1 MTTKTDEQKN
11 GKATPTVT
19 DDKKIIVA
27 KIDNGQSK
35 NQEEKKQVDEIKKML
50 DVQIHKW
57 EQLSIKI
64 EHRER
69 FIRTKDQIKEFSETL
84 KNEKDKNNPDQEAF
98 FLKLSSSESYNGRAE
113 ISVNNTFIIEEFLNF
128 IAAKIET
135 KILQLEKE
143 IVM

>member
-35 NQEEKKQVDEIKKML
+35 NQEEKKQVDEIKKLL
-50 DVQIHKW
+50 DLQIHRW
-57 EQLSIKI
+57 EQLSMKI

-69 FIRTKDQIKEFSETL
+69 FVRTLDRIKEFSAKL
-84 KNEKDKNNPDQEAF
+84 KQERDKNNPDQEAF

-113 ISVNNTFIIEEFLNF
+113 ISVNNLDIISDFLTFIS
-128 IAAKIET
+128 AKIEM
-135 KILQLEKE
+135 KVAELEKD
-143 IVM
+143 IIS

>member
-1 MTTKTDEQKN
+1 MNTKT
-11 GKATPTVT
+11 
-19 DDKKIIVA
+19 
-27 KIDNGQSK
+27 
-35 NQEEKKQVDEIKKML
+35 EEKKDGKAAATATEEKKEVAKTQPAEMPKVEDVKKLL

>member
-35 NQEEKKQVDEIKKML
+35 NQEEKKQVDEIKKLL
-50 DVQIHKW
+50 DLQIHKF
-57 EQLSIKI
+57 EQLSLKI

-69 FIRTKDQIKEFSETL
+69 FIRTKDQL
-84 KNEKDKNNPDQEAF
+84 KQFHDCLKSEKDKNNPDQDIF
-98 FLKLSSSESYNGRAE
+98 FIKLQSKENYSGRAE
-113 ISVNNTFIIEEFLNF
+113 ISVNNISIIEDFLVF

-143 IVM
+143 IIM

>member
-1 MTTKTDEQKN
+1 MTTKADEKKD
-11 GKATPTVT
+11 GKAAATAT
-19 DDKKIIVA
+19 
-27 KIDNGQSK
+27 
-35 NQEEKKQVDEIKKML
+35 EEKKEVVKTLPAEMPKVEDVKKLL

-69 FIRTKDQIKEFSETL
+69 FIRTKDRIKEFSETL

-128 IAAKIET
+128 IAGKIET

-143 IVM
+143 IIM

>member
-1 MTTKTDEQKN
+1 MNTKTEEKKD
-11 GKATPTVT
+11 GKPTAPVT

-35 NQEEKKQVDEIKKML
+35 NQEEKKQVEDIKKLL
-50 DVQIHKW
+50 DLQIHKF
-57 EQLSIKI
+57 EQLSLKI

-69 FIRTKDQIKEFSETL
+69 FIRTKDQL
-84 KNEKDKNNPDQEAF
+84 KQFHDCLKSEKDKNNPDQDIF
-98 FLKLSSSESYNGRAE
+98 FIKLQSKENYSGRAE
-113 ISVNNTFIIEEFLNF
+113 ISVNNISIIEDFLVF

-143 IVM
+143 IIM